1 MANIA
6 ADDPIAQGNSPSAL
20 TRLGWLALAIG
31 VPAAAVCTALDHR
44 GARAAASQDWPPF
57 VLVTGLLLI
66 GIVARDEGLFDAAG
80 TVLAWVGRSGAS
92 LLLCTAGLV
101 AAVTV
106 TLNLDTSVTFLTPVV
121 LAAARRQHRD
131 PEPFVYLVVCMAN
144 AGSLLLPGSNLTN
157 LIVLQE
163 THTSGAAFVA
173 HVAGAWAA
181 SVISVVVVVAI
192 LYRSR
197 LGRREGVEPI
207 VWRPGFGPGT
217 LAVVGAVIAMVALPG
232 DTAALVVAG
241 IGIVVAGTHVIT
253 RRDGISVARHL
264 NLPLLLGLFGAATA
278 LGTLGRAW
286 SGPSHLLAHS
296 GSWQTAAI
304 GAGASVFVNN
314 LPAASLLAARP
325 VAHAA
330 ALLVGLNL
338 GPNLALSG
346 SLAGVLW
353 FQTSRSAGWTPS
365 FRRFSYVG
373 LAVVPVTM
381 AASLGAL
388 AISH

>member
-1 MANIA
+1 
-6 ADDPIAQGNSPSAL
+6 
-20 TRLGWLALAIG
+20 
-31 VPAAAVCTALDHR
+31 LDHR
-44 GARAAASQDWPPF
+44 GARAAASQNWPPF

-66 GIVARDEGLFDAAG
+66 GIVARDEGLFDAGGAA
-80 TVLAWVGRSGAS
+80 VARVGRSGAS

-101 AAVTV
+101 AVVTV

-131 PEPFVYLVVCMAN
+131 PEPFLYLVVCMAN

-163 THTSGAAFVA
+163 THTSGAAFAA

-181 SVISVVVVVAI
+181 SVVSVVVVIAI

-197 LGRREGVEPI
+197 LGRSEDVEPMAR
-207 VWRPGFGPGT
+207 RPGFGPGT

-232 DTAALVVAG
+232 DAAALTVVA
-241 IGIVVAGTHVIT
+241 IGIVVAGTQVISH
-253 RRDGISVARHL
+253 RDGISVAGHL

-304 GAGASVFVNN
+304 GAGASVVVNN

>member
-1 MANIA
+1 M
-6 ADDPIAQGNSPSAL
+6 
-20 TRLGWLALAIG
+20 
-31 VPAAAVCTALDHR
+31 
-44 GARAAASQDWPPF
+44 
-57 VLVTGLLLI
+57 
-66 GIVARDEGLFDAAG
+66 
-80 TVLAWVGRSGAS
+80 
-92 LLLCTAGLV
+92 
-101 AAVTV
+101 
-106 TLNLDTSVTFLTPVV
+106 
-121 LAAARRQHRD
+121 
-131 PEPFVYLVVCMAN
+131 
-144 AGSLLLPGSNLTN
+144 
-157 LIVLQE
+157 
-163 THTSGAAFVA
+163 
-173 HVAGAWAA
+173 
-181 SVISVVVVVAI
+181 
-192 LYRSR
+192 
-197 LGRREGVEPI
+197 